1 MPTGKEGRELM
12 AGLKVGLLPNAAMV
26 ALAGTI
32 PDFGVY
38 VGAQFGLIVA
48 LATPEPRPRLWQ
60 RRTGQLDGIRS
71 DSAISE
77 NV

>member
-1 MPTGKEGRELM
+1 
-12 AGLKVGLLPNAAMV
+12 MV

-60 RRTGQLDGIRS
+60 RRTGQLDVIRS

-77 NV
+77 KV